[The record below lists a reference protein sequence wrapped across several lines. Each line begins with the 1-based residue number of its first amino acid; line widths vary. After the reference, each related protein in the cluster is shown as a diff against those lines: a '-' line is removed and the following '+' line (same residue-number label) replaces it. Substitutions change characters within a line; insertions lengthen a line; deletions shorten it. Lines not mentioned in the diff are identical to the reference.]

1 MFDGPRKPKIK
12 RNKRSGRGP
21 SVATAQAKKLIRL
34 FGFPIHDAPG
44 EAEAECA
51 LLQRHGVVDAVLSED
66 VDTVMFGCTKSLRNW
81 SAENGKSSPTPTHVS
96 VYEAKEGD
104 PKMLDREGMILVALM
119 SGGDYSPEGIPG
131 CGIKLACEAA
141 RAGYGKSLCRL
152 KASDKTGLQEWRETL
167 SHDLETNKY
176 QHFQRKHKALKIPDD
191 WPDLEILGY
200 YTHPVV
206 SPISVMDTIRSKLT
220 NLETIKLEHL
230 REYAR
235 EEFGWDFRIGALKFI
250 KVLATSQLSTK
261 LLRNEGA
268 ELIKRI
274 SSRREHFSADAEP
287 ELRLSYVPSEVVP
300 IDLSQEVEENIPYT
314 RDALAVNA
322 EDDEVAPDVED
333 GPSSQPRVFD
343 PTKPEAVW
351 FSEEFA
357 TRTIASVVAAWKE
370 AETEKANKKASKAL
384 APKKKR
390 GPAKKPVKDS
400 GMAQGAL
407 DAHFKVTKK
416 PIAPRSPE
424 KEPTVGV
431 IKPAAAPQTPPSSFT
446 QQAAPTQMRQPSKP
460 PTTPTKAK
468 DYRSLPGPTGSP
480 ITPPRPQTTTARP
493 EAIVISSSPLC
504 PVSPPA
510 SSFEPGAR
518 SFGGAE
524 VFDDVWSSPPKAT
537 TSQMRVKEPPKT
549 QSAST
554 RPRNLP
560 RSPSKLKQTS
570 ITMFATRSTNPRS
583 SQPAQSQP
591 DSSQPRSKQLD
602 SSQPRSEQPNPDQSA
617 PIQTRQV
624 SSAASESLELEE
636 SYMDDSSIELPS
648 ISSLLSRSSA
658 SPKSPGKR
666 LKSPAGPSRNE
677 SPTRASK
684 SKKTLLVPDAD
695 GYIRVM
701 RVDASKRD
709 QLEASETRRLKRQG
723 VQQRPMR
730 QSDVAFIDL
739 TEE

>member
-1 MFDGPRKPKIK
+1 MFDGPHKPKIK

-51 LLQRHGVVDAVLSED
+51 LLQRHGAVDAVLSED

-104 PKMLDREGMILVALM
+104 AQMLDREGMILVALM
-119 SGGDYSPEGIPG
+119 SGGDYSPEGLPG

-141 RAGYGKSLCRL
+141 RAGYGKSLCRI
-152 KASDKTGLQEWRETL
+152 KASDKTALQEWREKL
-167 SHDLETNKY
+167 GHDLKMNEDR
-176 QHFQRKHKALKIPDD
+176 HFQTKHPALKIPND
-191 WPDLEILGY
+191 WPDLEILRY

-206 SPISVMDTIRSKLT
+206 SPISVVDTIRSKLN

-230 REYAR
+230 REYTR

-261 LLRNEGA
+261 LLRSEGA
-268 ELIKRI
+268 ELVTRI

-300 IDLSQEVEENIPYT
+300 IDLSQEVEENIPHT

-333 GPSSQPRVFD
+333 GPGSQPRVFD

-357 TRTIASVVAAWKE
+357 TRTIASIVTAWKE
-370 AETEKANKKASKAL
+370 AEAEKANKKASKAL

-390 GPAKKPVKDS
+390 GPVKKPLKDA
-400 GMAQGAL
+400 GMARGAL
-407 DAHFKVTKK
+407 DSHFKVTKK
-416 PIAPRSPE
+416 PTSSKSPE
-424 KEPTVGV
+424 KEPSEAI
-431 IKPAAAPQTPPSSFT
+431 IKPATAPQTPPSSFT
-446 QQAAPTQMRQPSKP
+446 QQAAPARGMRQPSKP

-468 DYRSLPGPTGSP
+468 DHESLPRPAGSP
-480 ITPPRPQTTTARP
+480 ITPPRAQTTTARP
-493 EAIVISSSPLC
+493 ETIIISSSPPC
-504 PVSPPA
+504 AASPPA
-510 SSFEPGAR
+510 SSFEPGTY
-518 SFGGAE
+518 SSGGAK
-524 VFDDVWSSPPKAT
+524 VFDDVWSSPPKVTA
-537 TSQMRVKEPPKT
+537 SQMRVKERSKT
-549 QSAST
+549 KSAPT
-554 RPRNLP
+554 KPRNLP
-560 RSPSKLKQTS
+560 GSQSKLKQTS
-570 ITMFATRSTNPRS
+570 ITMFATRSANPKS
-583 SQPAQSQP
+583 SQLAQSQP
-591 DSSQPRSKQLD
+591 DSSQPRSN
-602 SSQPRSEQPNPDQSA
+602 QPDPGQSA
-617 PIQTRQV
+617 PIQARQV
-624 SSAASESLELEE
+624 SSAASEASELEE
-636 SYMDDSSIELPS
+636 SYMDDSSIDLPS
-648 ISSLLSRSSA
+648 LSSLLSRSSA

-666 LKSPAGPSRNE
+666 LKSPGGPSRDE

-684 SKKTLLVPDAD
+684 SKKTLLVPDTD

-709 QLEASETRRLKRQG
+709 QLEASETRRLERQG

>member
-1 MFDGPRKPKIK
+1 VQAVFVFDGPHKPKIK

-81 SAENGKSSPTPTHVS
+81 SAENGKSSPTPTHVD

-104 PKMLDREGMILVALM
+104 AKMLDREGMILVALM

-152 KASDKTGLQEWRETL
+152 KASDKTGLQEWRDML
-167 SHDLETNKY
+167 SHDLETNEH

-191 WPDLEILGY
+191 WPDLEILRY

-206 SPISVMDTIRSKLT
+206 SPISVTDTIRSKLD

-230 REYAR
+230 REYTR

-268 ELIKRI
+268 ELVKRI

-287 ELRLSYVPSEVVP
+287 ELRLSYVPSEVVL
-300 IDLSQEVEENIPYT
+300 IDLSQEVEENIPHT

-357 TRTIASVVAAWKE
+357 TRTIASIVTAWKE

-390 GPAKKPVKDS
+390 GPVKKSLKDS

-407 DAHFKVTKK
+407 DAHFRVTKTPASSK
-416 PIAPRSPE
+416 APE
-424 KEPTVGV
+424 KEPVEAV
-431 IKPAAAPQTPPSSFT
+431 LKPATAPPTPPSSFT
-446 QQAAPTQMRQPSKP
+446 QQAAPAQMRQPSKP

-468 DYRSLPGPTGSP
+468 DHKSLPGPAGSP
-480 ITPPRPQTTTARP
+480 ITPPRAQPATTRP
-493 EAIVISSSPLC
+493 EAIIISSSPLC
-504 PVSPPA
+504 AASPPA
-510 SSFEPGAR
+510 SSFEPGTHPSR
-518 SFGGAE
+518 GAE
-524 VFDDVWSSPPKAT
+524 VFDDVWSSPPKT
-537 TSQMRVKEPPKT
+537 TASQVRVKERSKT
-549 QSAST
+549 KST
-554 RPRNLP
+554 TTKPLNLP
-560 RSPSKLKQTS
+560 GSPSKLKQTS

-591 DSSQPRSKQLD
+591 DSSQPRS
-602 SSQPRSEQPNPDQSA
+602 SQPVPGQSA
-617 PIQTRQV
+617 PNQARQV
-624 SSAASESLELEE
+624 SSAASENSELEE
-636 SYMDDSSIELPS
+636 SYMDDSSMELPS
-648 ISSLLSRSSA
+648 LSSLLSRSSA

-666 LKSPAGPSRNE
+666 LKSPGGPSRNE
-677 SPTRASK
+677 SPARASK
-684 SKKTLLVPDAD
+684 SKKTLLVPDTD

-701 RVDASKRD
+701 RVDTSKRD
-709 QLEASETRRLKRQG
+709 QLEASETRRLERQG
-723 VQQRPMR
+723 VRQRPMR
-730 QSDVAFIDL
+730 QSDIAFIDL